1 MLPKPERYKRT
12 TPFVDRCQFM
22 MDLGK
27 KKAMRCEESAD
38 FGLYFSTDSF
48 TGMIS
53 MCIYHTINQESL
65 WAGGKDVDI

>member
-1 MLPKPERYKRT
+1 
-12 TPFVDRCQFM
+12 M
-22 MDLGK
+22 MDLG
-27 KKAMRCEESAD
+27 APTMVRCQESAD
-38 FGLYFSTDSF
+38 FGLYFSTESF